1 MVEKVLNLILNKLE
15 SLNNK
20 VDFMD
25 KRLDVLDQKVSSM
38 DKRLDVLDQKVSSM
52 DERLDALDQKVSSM
66 DKMLDTLD
74 QKVTSMDKRLTADLK
89 RHEDL
94 IQQLIHSVAGT
105 NVKMNEMNEK
115 LSVIDA
121 KADQAIE
128 QIADLRESAA
138 SKHDL
143 AYYDQK
149 ISEHSRQIYK
159 LNNQ

>member
-15 SLNNK
+15 SLDHK
-20 VDFMD
+20 VG
-25 KRLDVLDQKVSSM
+25 SM
-38 DKRLDVLDQKVSSM
+38 DK
-52 DERLDALDQKVSSM
+52 RLDALDQKVSSM
-66 DKMLDTLD
+66 DKRLDALD
-74 QKVTSMDKRLTADLK
+74 QKVSSMDKRLNTLDHKVNSMDKRLTADLK

-94 IQQLIHSVAGT
+94 IQQLIYSVANS
-105 NVKMNEMNEK
+105 NVKINEMNEK
-115 LSVIDA
+115 LSVIDV

-128 QIADLRESAA
+128 QIAELRESAA

>member
-1 MVEKVLNLILNKLE
+1 MEKVLNLILNKLE
-15 SLNNK
+15 SLDHK
-20 VDFMD
+20 VDSMD
-25 KRLDVLDQKVSSM
+25 KRLDALGQKVSSM
-38 DKRLDVLDQKVSSM
+38 DKRLD
-52 DERLDALDQKVSSM
+52 ALDQKVS
-66 DKMLDTLD
+66 
-74 QKVTSMDKRLTADLK
+74 SMDKRLTADLK

-94 IQQLIHSVAGT
+94 IQQLIHSVAGS
-105 NVKMNEMNEK
+105 NVKINEMNEK

-128 QIADLRESAA
+128 QIADLRESSA

>member
-1 MVEKVLNLILNKLE
+1 MDKTLNLILNKLE
-15 SLNNK
+15 SLDNK
-20 VDFMD
+20 VI
-25 KRLDVLDQKVSSM
+25 
-38 DKRLDVLDQKVSSM
+38 
-52 DERLDALDQKVSSM
+52 
-66 DKMLDTLD
+66 
-74 QKVTSMDKRLTADLK
+74 SMDKRLTADLK

-94 IQQLIHSVAGT
+94 IQQLIRSVAAT
-105 NVKMNEMNEK
+105 NVNITEANEK

-128 QIADLRESAA
+128 QITDINA
-138 SKHDL
+138 SVATKHDL

>member
-15 SLNNK
+15 SLDHK
-20 VDFMD
+20 VG
-25 KRLDVLDQKVSSM
+25 SM
-38 DKRLDVLDQKVSSM
+38 DK
-52 DERLDALDQKVSSM
+52 RLDALDQKVSSM
-66 DKMLDTLD
+66 DKRLDALDQKASSMDKRLDTLD
-74 QKVTSMDKRLTADLK
+74 HKVNSMDKRLTADLK

-94 IQQLIHSVAGT
+94 IQQLIHSVANS
-105 NVKMNEMNEK
+105 NVKMNEINEK
-115 LSVIDA
+115 LSVIDV

-128 QIADLRESAA
+128 GVADLKESAI
-138 SKHDL
+138 SRHDL

>member
-1 MVEKVLNLILNKLE
+1 MEKVLNLILNKLE
-15 SLNNK
+15 SLDHK
-20 VDFMD
+20 VDSMD
-25 KRLDVLDQKVSSM
+25 KRLDTLDQNVSSM
-38 DKRLDVLDQKVSSM
+38 DKRLD
-52 DERLDALDQKVSSM
+52 ALDQKVN
-66 DKMLDTLD
+66 
-74 QKVTSMDKRLTADLK
+74 SMDKRLTADLK

-94 IQQLIHSVAGT
+94 IQQLIHSVAST

>member
-1 MVEKVLNLILNKLE
+1 MEKVLNLILNKLE
-15 SLNNK
+15 SLDHK
-20 VDFMD
+20 VG
-25 KRLDVLDQKVSSM
+25 SM
-38 DKRLDVLDQKVSSM
+38 DKRLDTLDQKASSM
-52 DERLDALDQKVSSM
+52 DKRLDALDQKVSSM
-66 DKMLDTLD
+66 DKRLNTLD
-74 QKVTSMDKRLTADLK
+74 QKVNSMDKRLTADLK

-94 IQQLIHSVAGT
+94 IQQLIHSVANS

-115 LSVIDA
+115 LSVIDV

-128 QIADLRESAA
+128 QIAELRESAA